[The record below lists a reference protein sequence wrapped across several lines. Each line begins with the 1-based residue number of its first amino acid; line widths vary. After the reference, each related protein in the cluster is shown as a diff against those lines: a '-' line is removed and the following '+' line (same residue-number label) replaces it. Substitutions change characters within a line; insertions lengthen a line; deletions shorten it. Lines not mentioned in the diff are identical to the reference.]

1 MTTTEIKEKI
11 EQVQRHIFY
20 EQMADFMDWDAYY
33 KLKDELYRLKEEL
46 KKRGE

>member
-11 EQVQRHIFY
+11 ELIQRDIFY
-20 EQMADFMDWDAYY
+20 EQMADFMNWDAYY
-33 KLKDELYRLKEEL
+33 KLNDELYRLKEEL